1 MKTDDIIESIFYL
14 ANILSNGMT
23 LLNFYKGLVNDI
35 ATKNGMLP
43 T

>member
-1 MKTDDIIESIFYL
+1 MNVDDIIDSIFYL
-14 ANILSNGMT
+14 ANILSNGIT
-23 LLNFYKGLVNDI
+23 VLNFSNGFVNDM